1 MKSLNLIK
9 KAFLLFALV
18 IVNTFISKADVALN
32 SFKIQAAYQ
41 VSGQLK
47 VTDANVKTAFKFEV
61 MLSRNLLA
69 NGSYEDPT
77 STVTLVYSNCGVC
90 GTYQEISAPR
100 QITNKDFKQGA
111 TDWDSGYAYLEYDKA
126 LTAELPAK
134 ITTGS
139 LMIKLTYYDSNQKK
153 TLTKY
158 LSNNMIG
165 IFYAPVTVDIFDL
178 ITYPAR
184 RLSDDV
190 PGGGYLSLN
199 PLQVQLNPM
208 GIKLP
213 DEKLNL
219 QWNALKLTSNEV
231 TISLYSSSGAQP
243 QFQIK
248 KTVQNS
254 GNYSFDISSLVNFPL
269 AYISAYDF
277 YIVIEDL
284 SGHKKGRSGIFR
296 IVKDHAGLFDSGF
309 PNAYPNSFWI
319 FRPDSS
325 GSYNERLTANWLP
338 DRINATNVSIDLY
351 DGAGGFVKRLTESTP
366 NNGYFTRPGD
376 SSIPA
381 GNSFFYQ
388 FKITSLENPS
398 QVGYSEMF
406 NNWND

>member
-18 IVNTFISKADVALN
+18 IVNAFISKADVALN

-111 TDWDSGYAYLEYDKA
+111 TDWDSGYAYLQYDKA

-190 PGGGYLSLN
+190 PGNGDQSVNHLLIELN
-199 PLQVQLNPM
+199 PI

-213 DEKLNL
+213 AEQLNL
-219 QWNALKLTSNEV
+219 KWNASKLTSNEV
-231 TISLYSSSGAQP
+231 TISLYSSFLDKPA
-243 QFQIK
+243 IRMK
-248 KTVQNS
+248 KTIPNTGSYAVD
-254 GNYSFDISSLVNFPL
+254 FSSLDLPF
-269 AYISAYDF
+269 AYIPMYRF
-277 YIVIEDL
+277 YIVIEDV
-284 SGHKKGRSGIFR
+284 SGHKTGRSGIFHF
-296 IVKDHAGLFDSGF
+296 VNDHAGLFDSSF
-309 PNAYPNSFWI
+309 PNAFPNAFWI

-325 GSYNERLTANWLP
+325 GSYSERLTANWLP
-338 DRINATNVSIDLY
+338 DRISATNVSIDLY
-351 DGAGGFVKRLTESTP
+351 DGSGILVKRLTESTP

-376 SSIPA
+376 NSIPA

>member
-18 IVNTFISKADVALN
+18 IVNAFISKADVALN

-47 VTDANVKTAFKFEV
+47 VTDANVKTVFKFDV

-69 NGSYEDPT
+69 NGGYEDGT

-90 GTYQEISAPR
+90 GTYQEISVPR
-100 QITNKDFKQGA
+100 QITNKDFKQGM
-111 TDWDSGYAYLEYDKA
+111 TDWDSGYAHLDYDKA

-139 LMIKLTYYDSNQKK
+139 LMIKLTYYDSSQKK

-165 IFYAPVTVDIFDL
+165 IFYVPVTVDIFDL

-190 PGGGYLSLN
+190 PGNGDQSVNHLLIELN
-199 PLQVQLNPM
+199 PI

-213 DEKLNL
+213 GEQLSLK
-219 QWNALKLTSNEV
+219 WNASKLTSNEV
-231 TISLYSSSGAQP
+231 TISLYSFFNESPA
-243 QFQIK
+243 IRMK
-248 KTVQNS
+248 KTIANT
-254 GNYSFDISSLVNFPL
+254 GNYAFDFSSLDFPF
-269 AYISAYDF
+269 AYISAYKF
-277 YIVIEDL
+277 YIVIEDV
-284 SGHKKGRSGIFR
+284 SGHKTGRSGIFR
-296 IVKDHAGLFDSGF
+296 IVKDHVGLFDSGF
-309 PNAYPNSFWI
+309 PNAFPNSFWI

-338 DRINATNVSIDLY
+338 DRISAANVSIDLY
-351 DGAGGFVKRLTESTP
+351 DGSGGFVKRLTESTP